1 MKDSKILLGIIAL
14 TLVIIVGG
22 AFLLVRGTQ
31 EPASVS
37 SEVLGIEATPPSYEL
52 GEVPINGG
60 LVSKEYTVKNTSDKT
75 IRLKKIATSCMCTT
89 ASFDIGGKTTK
100 FFGMEGHGDANPPVN
115 IEIPSG
121 QEGKVVVKFDPAAH
135 GPQGTGPFDRVVY
148 LTFSDPGGVKELT
161 FNGTVI
167 P

>member
-1 MKDSKILLGIIAL
+1 MKDSKILLGIVAL
-14 TLVIIVGG
+14 ALVIIVGG
-22 AFLLVRGTQ
+22 AFLLGRGSQ
-31 EPASVS
+31 EPQVS
-37 SEVLGIEATPPSYEL
+37 SEVLGIEATPTAYDL

-60 LVSKEYTVKNTSDKT
+60 IVTREYSIKNTSDKT

-89 ASFDIGGKTTK
+89 ASFDIGGKETK

-115 IEIPSG
+115 VEIAAGS
-121 QEGKVVVKFDPAAH
+121 EGKVEVRFDPTVH
-135 GPQGTGPFDRVVY
+135 GPQGVGPFDRVVY